1 MGVEICLKKEFG
13 THCRLKKKLFN
24 GSWTN
29 TFIDYISQIFQLLM
43 GTVSLDVFKK
53 ITENIW
59 NFISE
64 TRVAQINMKKKLWEP

>member
-24 GSWTN
+24 GSRTN

-43 GTVSLDVFKK
+43 GTVSLDVF
-53 ITENIW
+53 
-59 NFISE
+59 
-64 TRVAQINMKKKLWEP
+64 